1 MMNEHFAN
9 AQLLERMAQSK
20 IIWSHRARIKL
31 YSILEFM
38 PIETRAKSILLNT
51 IPGFNNE
58 IKLSVKHPNL
68 GIKTEIE
75 SVQGLIV
82 GEFII
87 YYEHQDNT
95 IIIHTIWDSGRIRT
109 N

>member
-1 MMNEHFAN
+1 
-9 AQLLERMAQSK
+9 MAQSK

-31 YSILEFM
+31 YSILEFYADRNKSK
-38 PIETRAKSILLNT
+38 IYSAKLFTR
-51 IPGFNNE
+51 FNKE
-58 IKLSVKHPNL
+58 IKLLAKHPNL

-75 SVQGLIV
+75 SVRGLIV

-95 IIIHTIWDSGRIRT
+95 IIIHTIWDSRQNPDKLTIR
-109 N
+109 